1 MKLVAMTT
9 SPHTGLALAGGG
21 IVGGAWMVGALH
33 AIATET
39 GWDPGSADVVLGT
52 SAGSM
57 IGALLASGVPPWLL
71 VAYGTGESLDHPA
84 GGTSRAS
91 RFGTGLHLNW
101 SFPRPVLGSPGL
113 ALRSMREPWKYG
125 PAGIIAWLPHGVLST
140 EPLKAAVRRVV
151 PSGWGPHANLWI
163 AAIDYETGRRVVFGR
178 EGAPRTDLA
187 DAVAASCAI
196 PGFYHP
202 VKIGGRRY
210 VDGGMLSP
218 ANLDLMI
225 DSEAELVVCLNP
237 MSSRHHGRLLEP
249 TGPIAAFVRGDNQR
263 MLDREATGLRHAG
276 KRVMLVEPN
285 ADDLTV
291 MGLNYMKRRNLDRV
305 AETAARTTTAAL
317 RGTEL
322 GRVLRALPAGSPDR
336 LRRPQ
341 GSPSGWPV
349 ELFPPGRQSA

>member
-1 MKLVAMTT
+1 MTT
-9 SPHTGLALAGGG
+9 SPRTGLVLAGGG

-39 GWDPGSADVVLGT
+39 GWDPGSADIVLGT

-57 IGALLASGVPPWLL
+57 IGAMLASGVPPWLL
-71 VAYGTGESLDHPA
+71 VAYGTGESLDHPTI
-84 GGTSRAS
+84 GTSRAS
-91 RFGTGLHLNW
+91 RFGTGLHLHG

-125 PAGIIAWLPHGVLST
+125 PAGIIAWLPHGVIST
-140 EPLKAAVRRVV
+140 EPLRGAVRRVV
-151 PSGWGPHANLWI
+151 PRGWSTHPNLWI
-163 AAIDYETGRRVVFGR
+163 AAIDYKTGQRVVFGR
-178 EGAPRTDLA
+178 EGAPKTDLA

-202 VKIGGRRY
+202 VKIRGRRY
-210 VDGGMLSP
+210 VDGGMFSP

-237 MSSRHHGRLLEP
+237 MSSRHHGGFLEP
-249 TGPIAAFVRGDNQR
+249 TGPIAAFIRGDNQR
-263 MLDREATGLRHAG
+263 MLDREALALRRAG
-276 KRVMLVEPN
+276 KRVMLVEPH
-285 ADDLTV
+285 ADDLKV
-291 MGLNYMKRRNLDRV
+291 MGFNYMTRRNLDRV